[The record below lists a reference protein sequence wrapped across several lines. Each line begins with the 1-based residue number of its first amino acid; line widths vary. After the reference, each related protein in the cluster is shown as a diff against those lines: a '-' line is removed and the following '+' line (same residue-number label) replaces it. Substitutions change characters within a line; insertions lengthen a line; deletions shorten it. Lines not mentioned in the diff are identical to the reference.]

1 MSRVGGVMGVAGA
14 GQLLRSK
21 AGTPVLVLFV
31 RCESFM
37 SRSQFYSGSEPKS
50 GNRGD

>member
-1 MSRVGGVMGVAGA
+1 MCVAGA

-31 RCESFM
+31 GRESFM
-37 SRSQFYSGSEPKS
+37 SRSQFYGGAEPKN